1 MPEKSALPRLADIL
15 DAITGIRETV
25 MGLDQAAFA
34 ASWTAL
40 RAVER
45 GVEIIS
51 EASRHIPA
59 DLKDNHPEIPWA
71 KIAGIGNITRH
82 EYHRVAPDIVWR
94 IVEAELGP
102 LEAAISEMRAELEG

>member
-1 MPEKSALPRLADIL
+1 MAERSARPRLQDIL
-15 DAITGIRETV
+15 DAIAGIRKTVEGLNQET
-25 MGLDQAAFA
+25 FA

-51 EASRHIPA
+51 EASRHVPD
-59 DLKDNHPEIPWA
+59 DLKAQHADIPWD

-82 EYHRVAPDIVWR
+82 EYQRVAPEIIWR
-94 IVEAELGP
+94 IVEAELEP
-102 LEAAISEMRAELEG
+102 LETAVRQMMADLGA